1 VFLPCCAPF
10 SHYGNFIQ
18 QRDAALLL
26 SGYDFLGAAAGL
38 ATVGTICS
46 KSLGGAIVQT
56 AGLSGNECLR
66 GHDLL
71 FAVSAWIGFDEIAFF
86 SIWWLRAFDCLSD
99 AFVASI
105 ASHELG
111 HLLGAQHD
119 GSGNAC
125 PVSGFIMNAVLV
137 FPPTTF
143 SSCSTT
149 VINAVQSACL
159 ANGARFS
166 IGQVP
171 SGLWGFIDWW
181 RFKQS
186 ANPVSSC
193 VLLDVFQVSQCLFWV
208 KVCLFVAT
216 AL

>member
-1 VFLPCCAPF
+1 MHAYMHIRVCVCVYKCMYVCVCVHVCAHALCRWHRRIAAQTFQLLHALEHHNHVFLPCCAPF

-86 SIWWLRAFDCLSD
+86 SI
-99 AFVASI
+99 
-105 ASHELG
+105 
-111 HLLGAQHD
+111 
-119 GSGNAC
+119 
-125 PVSGFIMNAVLV
+125 
-137 FPPTTF
+137 
-143 SSCSTT
+143 
-149 VINAVQSACL
+149 
-159 ANGARFS
+159 
-166 IGQVP
+166 
-171 SGLWGFIDWW
+171 
-181 RFKQS
+181 
-186 ANPVSSC
+186 
-193 VLLDVFQVSQCLFWV
+193 
-208 KVCLFVAT
+208 
-216 AL
+216 